1 MEKVLEQKK
10 ITKREEVFWELK
22 QQILQATKYLKQKMN
37 ICQPLLFII
46 FGKVF
51 W

>member
-1 MEKVLEQKK
+1 MEKALEQKK
-10 ITKREEVFWELK
+10 ITKREVFWELK
-22 QQILQATKYLKQKMN
+22 QQILLATKYLKQKMN